1 MPTPQGYVLSHED
14 IRIIRELYF
23 RFGRLQHYTNSFGRP
38 PEDSLDHEEFHTTEF
53 HIAHTPE
60 GGIPALTQ
68 VTATLGVGDIPGSAD
83 CQVFRF
89 NPKGAPEDEAE
100 EITGHILKVYNLSTV
115 PVEGNT
121 WITITRDKYGDWI
134 VSGEATTGVT
144 CFPAELVTTYDECI
158 GYEAKRMNIRDDGG
172 YDEHLSGF
180 RTTYVYTPDEDKT
193 LQPLTRGWLCPSPDN
208 AIDTGTGTCVG
219 GTGTAD
225 DNQRWIFIP
234 VLKWR
239 TTCEDDELKWQYST
253 DGGITWIDEEILGVD
268 CGTGTSGSDPQAIT
282 VGGCGWISGLRPENC
297 LELLVVE
304 TIGRC
309 LCINDQQEFVLCW
322 NGQEWESGFCTSG
335 TGDDNFLF
343 CGTGTTDEEG
353 VVLFWIDSGGTPRLS
368 INGENLVWDKCGV
381 EDATGDLFIDFSGGS
396 VEFCGTASITECDPS
411 YFTVRIKCTLCP
423 TQWYCVVEE
432 DGDCNGT
439 GTGDTITILPL
450 TFGEAI
456 LLGDLICAGPFDTE
470 LEAELACAVNCEQ
483 ATSLP
488 DNVSSDEIVVPP
500 NEGTAYAIYWFRL
513 GTGLL
518 TGDGATNYFIRLLHD
533 VLPDPDTLQ
542 IDGIGWWYYDDTCQS
557 RDNIISI
564 CSCNNAPGCCE
575 DAANSGF
582 MPEADGYL
590 YAEILVLNNTGVN
603 FTFTVTLG
611 QGDC

>member
-1 MPTPQGYVLSHED
+1 MPPPQGYIFSHDD

-23 RFGRLQHYTNSFGRP
+23 RFGRLQHYTNPFGRP
-38 PEDSLDHEEFHTTEF
+38 PEDALDHEEFHTTEF
-53 HIAHTPE
+53 HVAHTPE

-83 CQVFRF
+83 CQIFRF
-89 NPKGAPEDEAE
+89 NPNGAPEDEAE

-144 CFPAELVTTYDECI
+144 CFPAELVSTYDDCV

-239 TTCEDDELKWQYST
+239 TTCGSGQLEWQYSI
-253 DGGITWIDEEILGVD
+253 DGGVTWITEEELGVD
-268 CGTGTSGSDPQAIT
+268 CGTGTGSDPTAIT
-282 VGGCGWISGLRPENC
+282 VGGCGWVSGLRPENC

-309 LCINDQQEFVLCW
+309 LCIDDQQELILCW
-322 NGQEWESGFCTSG
+322 NDQASVWQSGYCTEG
-335 TGDDNFLF
+335 TGDDDFLF
-343 CGTGTTDEEG
+343 CGTGATDESG

-368 INGENLVWDKCGV
+368 IDGENLVWDKCGV

-396 VEFCGTASITECDPS
+396 INFCGTAEIAECAPS
-411 YFTVRIKCTLCP
+411 YYTVRIKCTECP
-423 TQWYCVVEE
+423 TLWYCVVET
-432 DGDCNGT
+432 DGDCTGT
-439 GTGDTITILPL
+439 GTANERTVLALTAYEAALLGELVCSGPYDTEEEAEVYCQPC
-450 TFGEAI
+450 ECVNDVAI
-456 LLGDLICAGPFDTE
+456 LSGTFVFNFRNSAVGGCTYFPADPGHYTEETDSLWNDDESVLTSTLVIGEDTYSLEFYCVSGKTWE
-470 LEAELACAVNCEQ
+470 LL
-483 ATSLP
+483 
-488 DNVSSDEIVVPP
+488 
-500 NEGTAYAIYWFRL
+500 
-513 GTGLL
+513 
-518 TGDGATNYFIRLLHD
+518 
-533 VLPDPDTLQ
+533 
-542 IDGIGWWYYDDTCQS
+542 IDGVFAVRATFNDLCLTWQSDDTDGS
-557 RDNIISI
+557 SI
-564 CSCNNAPGCCE
+564 FPNCG
-575 DAANSGF
+575 
-582 MPEADGYL
+582 
-590 YAEILVLNNTGVN
+590 N
-603 FTFTVTLG
+603 FTVSNAAPE
-611 QGDC
+611 